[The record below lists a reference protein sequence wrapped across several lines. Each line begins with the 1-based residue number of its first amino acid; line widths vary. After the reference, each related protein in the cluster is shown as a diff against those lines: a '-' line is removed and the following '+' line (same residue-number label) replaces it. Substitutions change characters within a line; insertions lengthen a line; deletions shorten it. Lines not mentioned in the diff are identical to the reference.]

1 MAWSKRAI
9 EWTEGHD
16 AYLSVVFTW
25 DLPEAYQRAV
35 WLAMEGYDVHAGGPA
50 VKLMPDYL
58 ADVAT
63 CNGREIPALHLH
75 NPLATITSRGCIRRC
90 PFCAVPRIEGDL
102 VELDEWPIAPVVC
115 DNNLLA
121 CSRAHFDSVVDSLKG
136 LRKVDIQGVDARVL
150 TDYHAERL
158 AELDCILHIGFDD
171 VGVEPPVVNALEQL
185 HRAGFEDKRLRV
197 YVLIGYNDTPEEALY
212 RLRLVR
218 ELGAWPFPM
227 RYQPLDALA
236 KHSYVD
242 PNWTERELLRMS
254 RYWARSMF
262 FERIGVA
269 YEDYERW

>member
-1 MAWSKRAI
+1 
-9 EWTEGHD
+9 
-16 AYLSVVFTW
+16 
-25 DLPEAYQRAV
+25 
-35 WLAMEGYDVHAGGPA
+35 
-50 VKLMPDYL
+50 
-58 ADVAT
+58 
-63 CNGREIPALHLH
+63 
-75 NPLATITSRGCIRRC
+75 
-90 PFCAVPRIEGDL
+90 
-102 VELDEWPIAPVVC
+102 
-115 DNNLLA
+115 
-121 CSRAHFDSVVDSLKG
+121 VDSLKG